1 MNTLKGSIKL
11 LGIAS
16 MLFSATLV
24 GCKKPNTLDTDESPV
39 TVTITVSQPTVLANA
54 TLISAEGT
62 LTRGDRTV
70 ECTANQ
76 NVLTATVTPGLW
88 TAKISAKYRE
98 PGRRS
103 PVVTEYTGQ
112 INAEHGAKANDFTV
126 ASEYTPSNFRDEFV
140 IAEIFATGTTKPD
153 GKQYNDDKY
162 IVIANA
168 SANTTLYLDGY
179 VLLQSNFLSSMKLDC
194 TPAVPMEQ
202 GMVVKTIYQFPGS
215 GTEYPVK
222 PGEQVVICQSA
233 IDHRE
238 ANPLSCDLSTAQ
250 FEWVENSNAVA
261 QKITFPNNPKV
272 PNMKPIFV
280 KQMKG
285 QSGQTWWLVNNQE
298 SETFAIGKFQDVT
311 PEAYVG
317 NKANEFSY
325 TYQVLGKTMNADLPQ
340 PLLFPNVWI
349 EDAVALGIAGHT
361 EWSVVS
367 GLLDLGF
374 TSASATKSDK
384 NRYFKSVQ
392 RKKNSDG
399 SWMDTNNSTNDFEVK
414 RASLLRQ

>member
-1 MNTLKGSIKL
+1 M
-11 LGIAS
+11 
-16 MLFSATLV
+16 
-24 GCKKPNTLDTDESPV
+24 
-39 TVTITVSQPTVLANA
+39 
-54 TLISAEGT
+54 
-62 LTRGDRTV
+62 
-70 ECTANQ
+70 
-76 NVLTATVTPGLW
+76 
-88 TAKISAKYRE
+88 
-98 PGRRS
+98 
-103 PVVTEYTGQ
+103 
-112 INAEHGAKANDFTV
+112 
-126 ASEYTPSNFRDEFV
+126 
-140 IAEIFATGTTKPD
+140 
-153 GKQYNDDKY
+153 
-162 IVIANA
+162 
-168 SANTTLYLDGY
+168 
-179 VLLQSNFLSSMKLDC
+179 
-194 TPAVPMEQ
+194 
-202 GMVVKTIYQFPGS
+202 
-215 GTEYPVK
+215 
-222 PGEQVVICQSA
+222 
-233 IDHRE
+233 
-238 ANPLSCDLSTAQ
+238 
-250 FEWVENSNAVA
+250 ENSNAVA

-374 TSASATKSDK
+374 TSASATKGDK